1 MGALTSKPYAFT
13 ARPWELRNVETID
26 IGDTECVP
34 VRVQL
39 KGNQILRVL
48 PLINNYMKSDWIS
61 DRARFSYDGFY
72 TQRLTKIVRTDY
84 FLGGNRQASQLN
96 WFDILIF
103 LKKFTTIFVK
113 FLFVVQ
119 RRLSTQEW
127 VKLDRITSLL
137 GQSHLIYSRPNEINN
152 FSVDLLPFF
161 TLMQQAE
168 DKFQKADLIITIG
181 LNLREQ
187 YPILYTSL
195 RQRFSNE
202 ENFGYYYSMSGS
214 INNHIDT
221 DFGISLGN
229 SIRCLWKIFS
239 GTHSLS
245 KRILAAKKP
254 LILVGGTMALN
265 QYFFN
270 FMSTMYEFSN
280 RIFNLLSLELNVGIL
295 STEPN
300 HFVTHLYSIG
310 LNDSRQYWQNKIKEK
325 TQNSNSL
332 LFTVPNHSTNSDVSY
347 SNTPSKAFIY
357 YNIGLPKNFTIQ
369 MIDASALDFMI
380 YHSSHY
386 KTESNLTSFNLQLPD
401 FSKLEKSDFHYNV
414 LGLGQTTNVVINF
427 DEKNSDLTRY
437 ISPIDM
443 FSKLW
448 FSNDSLK
455 LNDTVSPFET
465 NFSKLLLVSM
475 FLKTNAY
482 RSQSI
487 LSAVFDNTLSN
498 YDYLL
503 SDEISLNSP
512 TLNLLKQMNLRWQLN
527 FID

>member
-72 TQRLTKIVRTDY
+72 MQRLTRSVWTDY
-84 FLGGNRQASQLN
+84 FLGVDSQLVQLN
-96 WFDILIF
+96 WIDILIF
-103 LKKFTTIFVK
+103 LKKFTTFFIK
-113 FLFVVQ
+113 FLFVIQ
-119 RRLSTQEW
+119 RRLSSQEW
-127 VKLDRITSLL
+127 VKLDKIASSL
-137 GQSHLIYSRPNEINN
+137 GQSHLIYSYSAEINN
-152 FSVDLLPFF
+152 FSADLLPFF
-161 TLMQQAE
+161 TVMQAE
-168 DKFQKADLIITIG
+168 SELKTADLIILIG

-187 YPILYTSL
+187 YPILYTGL
-195 RQRFSNE
+195 RQRFLNE
-202 ENFGYYYSMSGS
+202 ENFGYYYSMPGS
-214 INNHIDT
+214 LNGHFDT

-229 SIRCLWKIFS
+229 SISCLWKIFS
-239 GTHSLS
+239 GTHFLS

-254 LILVGGTMALN
+254 LILAGGNATLN

-270 FMSTMYEFSN
+270 FMSTVYEFSN
-280 RIFNLLSLELNVGIL
+280 RIFDLLSLKLSVGIL

-310 LNDSRQYWQNKIKEK
+310 LNDSRQYWGNKVKKKDQNYNSLFFGLPSHPI
-325 TQNSNSL
+325 NSN
-332 LFTVPNHSTNSDVSY
+332 VSY
-347 SNTPSKAFIY
+347 SDVTSKAFIY

-369 MIDASALDFMI
+369 MIDVYALDFMI

-401 FSKLEKSDFHYNV
+401 FSNFEKSGFHYNGI
-414 LGLGQTTNVVINF
+414 GLGQTTNVVINF
-427 DEKNSDLTRY
+427 DEKKAASTCA
-437 ISPIDM
+437 PIDLLL
-443 FSKLW
+443 KLW
-448 FSNDSLK
+448 SLGDSLK
-455 LNDTVSPFET
+455 LNEEFTNLET
-465 NFSKLLLVSM
+465 NFSKVLLEHT
-475 FLKTNAY
+475 FLKNNAY
-482 RSQSI
+482 KAQSI
-487 LSAVFDNTLSN
+487 LSTVFDNTLSN
-498 YDYLL
+498 YDHLL
-503 SDEISLNSP
+503 NDEMSSNSP

-527 FID
+527 FIN